1 MFKEYTEEQKKIIL
15 EKEDLLVIAGPGTG
29 KTYTLIGKIKHLL
42 EREKVSP
49 EKILV
54 LTYAVKTCQELKEKL
69 KEEDLDFIKVDTFHG
84 LAYDLWRDYHG
95 KSPFIISEEER
106 KKICQKLFPKQRNPL
121 KNFQN
126 KIFYFEYLKKKG
138 ILDFDFLLY
147 EIKKVPK
154 KFEKSFIII
163 DEFQDLSPDIL
174 SFLSNF
180 KETTFILL
188 GDPYQSIYGFKG
200 VNLEYLKNFLN
211 NFKPRLKEL
220 TLSLSFR
227 CPEVILRYAEKFKV
241 SPWKEVNFKGLS
253 KEGIVEG
260 YFLENVW
267 EEAKFLSKLIKELIG
282 GLSLEE
288 AKQTSTSPSQ
298 IFVLS
303 RIKEVFKVLKENL
316 IKEGFPLSFPE
327 DEAKEYLN
335 QIQKV
340 LENNNFNFKKLL
352 KIFIKKNFSIEME
365 SFMKNIW
372 YLSGEEEE
380 KFGFYLKKLETLD
393 LIFPKR
399 EGINFLSIHGSKGL
413 EADYVFLVGAE
424 EDLIPLKIFKDT
436 SEEEEKRLVYVAL
449 TRAKKGFYFTALKER
464 EVLNFSFKKG
474 LSSYFRDFPFKIITS
489 QPKKPK
495 QIKLF

>member
-1 MFKEYTEEQKKIIL
+1 MFEKYTEEQKKIIL

-42 EREKVSP
+42 EKEKVFP
-49 EKILV
+49 EKISI
-54 LTYAVKTCQELKEKL
+54 LTYAVKTSQELKEKL
-69 KEEDLDFIKVDTFHG
+69 KGEHLDFIKVDTFHG
-84 LAYDLWRDYHG
+84 LAYDLWRDYYG
-95 KSPFIISEEER
+95 KSPSIISEEER
-106 KKICQKLFPKQRNPL
+106 KKICEKLFPKQKNPL

-126 KIFYFEYLKKKG
+126 KVFYFEYLKKRG
-138 ILDFDFLLY
+138 ILDFDLLFY
-147 EIKKVPK
+147 EIKKIPK
-154 KFEKSFIII
+154 KFEKGFIII

-174 SFLSNF
+174 NFLSKF
-180 KETTFILL
+180 KEATFTFL
-188 GDPYQSIYGFKG
+188 GDPYQSIYSFKG

-211 NFKPRLKEL
+211 LFKPKLKEL

-227 CPEVILRYAEKFKV
+227 CPEVLLEYAKKFKV

-253 KEGIVEG
+253 KGGIVEG
-260 YFLENVW
+260 YFLENIW
-267 EEAKFLSKLIKELIG
+267 EEAKFLSKLIRELIG

-316 IKEGFPLSFPE
+316 IKEGFPVSFPE

-335 QIQKV
+335 QIQKI
-340 LENNNFNFKKLL
+340 LENNNFKKFPQ
-352 KIFIKKNFSIEME
+352 IFIKRNPSIEME
-365 SFMKNIW
+365 SFIKNIW

-380 KFGFYLKKLETLD
+380 KFWFYLKKLETLD

-436 SEEEEKRLVYVAL
+436 LEDEEKRLVYVAL

-464 EVLNFSFKKG
+464 EILNFSFKKG
-474 LSSYFRDFPFKIITS
+474 LSSYFKDFPFKIITS